1 MGKLASIKDSYR
13 KFKSNI
19 LYLPFQYG
27 LRIAFIIVATL
38 IVKLILNSDNT
49 ESNGD
54 VSWWTVP
61 LIILAIILLIVGLV
75 WVIMRI
81 SGVKTSSTK
90 ETGDNQKK
98 TSLKSPSWL
107 SEMPAK
113 TLGFLGRLIAL
124 SLFVW
129 LLFWVTG
136 HKNPVAYITGDQTQ
150 EVTAPAGN
158 WTNWIE
164 VEEHWRFKLFYDGK
178 IALQVKLRNGREF
191 TVLSE
196 QRDNSGIPLYIT
208 DAATGKLLPMV
219 TSDKI
224 TDIRIKSVEATP
236 ITVKIEHW
244 KEEYPIVQQ

>member
-1 MGKLASIKDSYR
+1 MESLIITLCVVLGLLLAVPIYKLANG
-13 KFKSNI
+13 KSMSESFSVFTGM
-19 LYLPFQYG
+19 FQKNQSTNTST
-27 LRIAFIIVATL
+27 VSPS
-38 IVKLILNSDNT
+38 VK
-49 ESNGD
+49 
-54 VSWWTVP
+54 
-61 LIILAIILLIVGLV
+61 
-75 WVIMRI
+75 
-81 SGVKTSSTK
+81 
-90 ETGDNQKK
+90 
-98 TSLKSPSWL
+98 KSPSWL
-107 SEMPAK
+107 SEMPTK
-113 TLGFLGRLIAL
+113 TLGFLGRLIGL

-129 LLFWVTG
+129 LLFWITG

-178 IALQVKLRNGREF
+178 IALQVRLRNGREF

-196 QRDNSGIPLYIT
+196 QRDNNGIPLYIT

-236 ITVKIEHW
+236 IAVKIEHW
-244 KEEYPIVQQ
+244 KEEYTPVQ